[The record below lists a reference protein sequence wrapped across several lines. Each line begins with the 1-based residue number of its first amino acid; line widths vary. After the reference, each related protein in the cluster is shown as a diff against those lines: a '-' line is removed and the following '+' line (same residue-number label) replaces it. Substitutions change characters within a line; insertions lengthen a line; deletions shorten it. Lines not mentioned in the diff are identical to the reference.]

1 MNFGMSLPAT
11 FTRNVQR
18 DEQKSESNIV
28 NSIILFQC
36 VWTVFSLTLEKGE
49 RITNVVW
56 L

>member
-1 MNFGMSLPAT
+1 MNFGMSFLAT

-36 VWTVFSLTLEKGE
+36 VWTFSLTLEKGE
-49 RITNVVW
+49 RMTNVVW